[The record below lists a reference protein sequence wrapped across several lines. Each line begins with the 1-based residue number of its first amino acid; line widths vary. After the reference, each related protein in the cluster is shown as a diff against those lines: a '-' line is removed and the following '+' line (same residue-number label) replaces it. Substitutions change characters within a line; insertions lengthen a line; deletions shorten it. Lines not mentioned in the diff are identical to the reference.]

1 MTLASEAFDGSK
13 ENAREVTEPE
23 QAELIAHVPNWQVVT
38 EEGASKLKRMYKFK
52 NFVEALAFTNKV
64 GDLAE
69 SEDHHPDILL
79 EYGKATVTWWSH
91 NIKGLH
97 RNDFIMAA
105 RTDALYE

>member
-13 ENAREVTEPE
+13 ENARQVTETE
-23 QAELIAHVPNWQVVT
+23 QAELTAHIPSWQVVT